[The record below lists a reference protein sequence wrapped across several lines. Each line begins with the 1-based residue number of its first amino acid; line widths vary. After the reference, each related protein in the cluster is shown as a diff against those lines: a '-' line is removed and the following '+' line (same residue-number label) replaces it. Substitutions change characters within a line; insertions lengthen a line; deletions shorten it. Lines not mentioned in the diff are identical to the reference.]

1 MTLYHAFYKKQA
13 MNQQKRKLIRT
24 DFLIDELND
33 NQGLRMEYEKFV
45 LEVDQMQNK
54 PIYNYL

>member
-1 MTLYHAFYKKQA
+1 